1 MLCVI
6 HGYLGIATYNHG
18 LTPIINACEYAANMG
33 FIETAVYYAI
43 KDLRSKSC
51 YTANEDSEVI
61 YLTEEHMNK
70 LLKFYD
76 EDTEIRR
83 KEYIE
88 MFLLSFHCCGLR
100 VVSDRDKFYNAR
112 ISATK
117 CINQALKVVGDRLD
131 IPFSLT
137 MHKARH
143 TFAVW
148 ALNKGTSISVISRLL
163 GHEST
168 GITEKVY
175 AQFLTSTLAEEVE
188 KLKFY
193 FLPSTMR
200 S

>member
-1 MLCVI
+1 
-6 HGYLGIATYNHG
+6 
-18 LTPIINACEYAANMG
+18 
-33 FIETAVYYAI
+33 
-43 KDLRSKSC
+43 
-51 YTANEDSEVI
+51 
-61 YLTEEHMNK
+61 
-70 LLKFYD
+70 
-76 EDTEIRR
+76 
-83 KEYIE
+83 
-88 MFLLSFHCCGLR
+88 MFLLSFHCCGVRVVDLMTLQWSHIDWEKKEVNKVQVKTKNRNIIPLNDDAITILR
-100 VVSDRDKFYNAR
+100 KWQIKRGKNKYVLDLIDDNLVVSDRDKFYNAR

-188 KLKFY
+188 KLKFC